1 MSQAPPGTP
10 DALLKALTQRL
21 ETQRAMAAGNDFDGL
36 AELMAECDGLLDQ
49 LAESGVISP
58 QYAEELAR
66 IRELY
71 SQLGLMLAQKRDELA
86 GELSHGQMGRHT
98 LQAYR
103 RAGS

>member
-1 MSQAPPGTP
+1 MSEGLPDTPG
-10 DALLKALTQRL
+10 ALLRTLTQRL

-36 AELMAECDGLLDQ
+36 GELMGECDVLLSQ

-58 QYAEELAR
+58 QYAEELAC
-66 IRELY
+66 IRDLY

-86 GELSHGQMGRHT
+86 GELSHGQLGRHT

-103 RAGS
+103 RAGF